1 MEVQSGVFLGVEVV
15 GGLSVA
21 HEGQRFQKVAVEKA
35 RVFVQG
41 QGAWVLRFL
50 VSRPVLHQYL
60 HMDDAEV
67 DYQND
72 EYLGSVLV
80 HTGQQEVL
88 AFEIQTPS
96 QTLLVQCC
104 THDVLDLTEEVPPN
118 QRPLADNLLG
128 VDRNYAPLRHQR
140 QFDLA

>member
-1 MEVQSGVFLGVEVV
+1 M
-15 GGLSVA
+15 
-21 HEGQRFQKVAVEKA
+21 
-35 RVFVQG
+35 
-41 QGAWVLRFL
+41 
-50 VSRPVLHQYL
+50 
-60 HMDDAEV
+60 

-88 AFEIQTPS
+88 AFEIQT
-96 QTLLVQCC
+96 LLVQCC

-118 QRPLADNLLG
+118 QRPLAHNLLG
-128 VDRNYAPLRHQR
+128 VDQNYAPLRHQR